1 MRGFIKIEG
10 IVLAALVLGFSAG
23 SIFFARHVTAKRE
36 ALVVRAWMHMGDRHA
51 VSSVDEHKLMAAT
64 ASVELGSPLET
75 SASNLFSSEV
85 RVIAVGSGF
94 PISYDATVCPF
105 SGILQ
110 PRDDQLDRDG
120 DRMSDSWE
128 RRYGLNAQ
136 SAADAEFDLD
146 ADGFSNREEFLDQTD
161 PSSASDHSPYIL
173 KMRFVK
179 QRDVPFP
186 FVFMGT
192 VRLPDG
198 RTVMQLNSLASGR
211 TYFRSVGG
219 AVKGVVVEKYIPK
232 RQGEK
237 SYIIVAREGVKIK
250 LPRGKKIP
258 DPKSQGELINV
269 LDSQTIVAT
278 VGALLSL
285 RNDDY
290 TVLSV
295 SPDKVEVQRLK
306 TGKVYEVI
314 GFSEGEREAQSQRLK
329 K

>member
-1 MRGFIKIEG
+1 MRGAIKIEG
-10 IVLAALVLGFSAG
+10 IVLATLVLGFVGG
-23 SIFFARHVTAKRE
+23 SIFFTRHVAAKRE
-36 ALVVRAWMHMGDRHA
+36 ALVVRAWMHVGDRHV
-51 VSSVDEHKLMAAT
+51 VSPTDERQLMAAT
-64 ASVELGSPLET
+64 AAVELDGQLEP

-94 PISYDATVCPF
+94 PIPYDATVCPF
-105 SGILQ
+105 SGTPQ

-128 RRYGLNAQ
+128 SRYGLNAQ

-146 ADGFSNREEFLDQTD
+146 ADGFSNREEFAAQTD
-161 PSSASDHSPYIL
+161 PSSAADHSPYIL

-192 VRLPDG
+192 VHLPDG
-198 RTVMQLNSLASGR
+198 RMAMQLNSLASGR

-219 AVKGVVVEKYIPK
+219 VVKGIIVEKYIPK

-237 SYIIVAREGVKIK
+237 SYIIVAREGVKMK
-250 LPRGKKIP
+250 LPRGEKVP

-278 VGALLSL
+278 VGTLLSL
-285 RNDDY
+285 RSDDY
-290 TVLSV
+290 TVLNV
-295 SPDKVEVQRLK
+295 CPDRVEVQRLK

-314 GFSEGEREAQSQRLK
+314 GFSERERDAQSQRLK